1 MKPHKYRAEY
11 AKRLYL
17 LVARDPKDIKD
28 KREKVYLRGELKGV
42 VLDRKACLIVSRALG
57 HNRPE
62 EFQKSY
68 AYKLIAQAN

>member
-1 MKPHKYRAEY
+1 MLN
-11 AKRLYL
+11 LYL

>member
-1 MKPHKYRAEY
+1 MDSYYY
-11 AKRLYL
+11 ARQS
-17 LVARDPKDIKD
+17 RI
-28 KREKVYLRGELKGV
+28 
-42 VLDRKACLIVSRALG
+42 RKACLIVSRALG